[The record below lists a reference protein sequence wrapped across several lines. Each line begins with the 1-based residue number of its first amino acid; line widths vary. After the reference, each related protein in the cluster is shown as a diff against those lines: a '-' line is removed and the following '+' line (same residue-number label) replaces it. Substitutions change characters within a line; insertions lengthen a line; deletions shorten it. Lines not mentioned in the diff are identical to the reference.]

1 MSDVFMVLPPNI
13 LRRAEDVIAKK
24 FPEIALR
31 PHHTHAEM
39 DEHFSH
45 YFGREEYT
53 AELTVSAYP
62 QALYRAADSDL
73 FAEMPAELPPI
84 RPELAELG
92 LAEAPA
98 YVKVIGV
105 VPVVLIHNTGIAD
118 PPGSWQDLSKER
130 WWGNVVAPPHD
141 TPLPALFRYYMESN
155 FGNDGAS
162 AADALHPELY
172 PLDINKYVDEGR
184 FQAGLAIPA
193 FGRNFRLGSGAMVWP
208 TEGAVAVPVMAF
220 LRKDA
225 APPAKQLLA
234 YLLSPEFQEFMSTD
248 GLICPVLQEAPLFL
262 ELVQNQFRF
271 IWAGWDAAIEVGG
284 QLARKTN

>member
-13 LRRAEDVIAKK
+13 LRRAEDVITKK
-24 FPEIALR
+24 FPEIELR

-45 YFGREEYT
+45 YFGRAEFT
-53 AELTVSAYP
+53 ADLTVSAYP
-62 QALYRAADSDL
+62 QALFRAAGSNLFTEMPSDL
-73 FAEMPAELPPI
+73 PPLRAELI
-84 RPELAELG
+84 ELG
-92 LAEAPA
+92 LGEAPA

-105 VPVVLIHNTGIAD
+105 VPVVMIHNTGIDD
-118 PPGSWQDLSKER
+118 PPASWRDLSRER

-155 FGNDGAS
+155 FGSDGAS

-184 FQAGLAIPA
+184 FHVGLVIPA

-208 TEGAVAVPVMAF
+208 AEGAVAVPLLAF

-225 APPAKQLLA
+225 DPKAVLLLE
-234 YLLSPEFQEFMSTD
+234 YLLSPEFQGFMSND
-248 GLICPVLQEAPLFL
+248 GLICPALQEAPLFKEL
-262 ELVQNQFRF
+262 EENQFRF
-271 IWAGWDAAIEVGG
+271 IWAGWDAATKLGG
-284 QLARKTN
+284 RLAEKAA